1 MRTISHSIK
10 FISLGLLF
18 CAAMSVKSNA
28 DKENV
33 AVNPNQ
39 TMIDCLKKTY
49 VDPIKCINDLC
60 PNADSPLKKANCY
73 SACSQ
78 KISSNTKNYTTCMT
92 NSLKSERE

>member
-28 DKENV
+28 DKVNV

-39 TMIDCLKKTY
+39 TMIDCLKTCF
-49 VDPIKCINDLC
+49 DPTKCINDLC
-60 PNADSPLKKANCY
+60 PKASSPAAKGPCY
-73 SACSQ
+73 STCSQ
-78 KISSNTKNYTTCMT
+78 KIPSIQKCYMTCMT

>member
-28 DKENV
+28 DKVKV

-39 TMIDCLKKTY
+39 KMIDCIKTTCF
-49 VDPIKCINDLC
+49 DPIKCINDSC
-60 PNADSPLKKANCY
+60 PKASSPIEKGNCY
-73 SACSQ
+73 STCSQ
-78 KISSNTKNYTTCMT
+78 KIPSIQKCYMTCMT